1 MAAQPPLPQ
10 ADVLAAEIRSA
21 MAARPSRRVGAVPAL
36 TGTITGEAAFNLF
49 ETFGFP
55 LPLTVELAREQGLAV
70 DETGFAALY
79 SEHKELSRRG
89 VDRKFRGGLAERS
102 EQTTR
107 LHTATHLLH
116 AALRQVLGPD
126 VRQRGSNITAG
137 RLRFDFAHPRR
148 LTPDELRQVERIV
161 NAQIER
167 HLPVTVDV
175 MPLAQ
180 APAQGALALFGD
192 KYGEQVKVYAIGD
205 FSKEVCG
212 GPHVAHTG
220 ELGSFQISEEEAVAQ
235 SVRRI
240 RATLV

>member
-1 MAAQPPLPQ
+1 MRAQAP
-10 ADVLAAEIRSA
+10 
-21 MAARPSRRVGAVPAL
+21 L
-36 TGTITGEAAFNLF
+36 TGAITGEAAFNLF

-70 DETGFAALY
+70 DETGFEALD

-89 VDRKFRGGLAERS
+89 VDRKLRGGLAARS

-107 LHTATHLLH
+107 LHTATHRLH

-126 VRQRGSNITAG
+126 VRQRGSNITAE

-148 LTPDELRQVERIV
+148 LTPDELHQVEAIV

-175 MPLAQ
+175 MPLDEAL
-180 APAQGALALFGD
+180 AQGALAFFGD
-192 KYGEQVKVYAIGD
+192 KYGEQVKVYTIVD
-205 FSKEVCG
+205 FSKEVCS

-220 ELGSFQISEEEAVAQ
+220 ELGRFQIAKEEAVAQ
-235 SVRRI
+235 SVRPI
-240 RATLV
+240 RARLI